1 MLLFGFIKC
10 TCLSKYILRLGMVW
24 VIIEFAFGLLV
35 TCCDVIFNI
44 FLSYQGSVDAKGTYQ
59 ELMLSGKD
67 FAKLLSSSHDENN
80 PEAEKPP
87 PMSRRTS
94 ARVRLHEF

>member
-1 MLLFGFIKC
+1 ML
-10 TCLSKYILRLGMVW
+10 
-24 VIIEFAFGLLV
+24 
-35 TCCDVIFNI
+35 
-44 FLSYQGSVDAKGTYQ
+44 FLSNQGSVDAKGTYQ

-67 FAKLLSSSHDENN
+67 FAKLLSSSQDENN

-94 ARVRLHEF
+94 ARVKILIQKSFISFVYASFNSSTQ